1 MAIFHLGEKGVETTG
16 PLHDV
21 RVDLESGATSLSLDK
36 DIAIGLV
43 GEHARDIDPEVEKRV
58 LRKIDLFLI
67 PAMIVGEFS
76 FFFYEGARS
85 YRVSIQNSGNETEG
99 LGGRCKVL
107 SQLPEHFARST
118 RAF

>member
-1 MAIFHLGEKGVETTG
+1 MAMSHPEEKGVETTS

-21 RVDLESGATSLSLDK
+21 RGDLESGATSLSLDK
-36 DIAIGLV
+36 DVAIGLV

-76 FFFYEGARS
+76 YLHVRKG
-85 YRVSIQNSGNETEG
+85 SI
-99 LGGRCKVL
+99 L
-107 SQLPEHFARST
+107 SSIHTQFW
-118 RAF
+118 